1 MSYEK
6 VLQGKEIV
14 IGTKQTLKALEND
27 KVQQV
32 FLASD
37 ADLRVV
43 QKVKVLAEKKEV
55 PITFVESMKRLGKVC
70 GIDVGAATVGIT
82 K

>member
-32 FLASD
+32 IVASD

-43 QKVKVLAEKKEV
+43 QKVKMLAEKKEI
-55 PITFVESMKRLGKVC
+55 PIIFVESMKRLGKAC

>member
-32 FLASD
+32 IVASD
-37 ADLRVV
+37 ADFRVV
-43 QKVKVLAEKKEV
+43 QKVKMLAEKKEI
-55 PITFVESMKRLGKVC
+55 PIIFVESMKRLGKAC

>member
-32 FLASD
+32 IVASD

-43 QKVKVLAEKKEV
+43 QKVKMLAEKKEI
-55 PITFVESMKRLGKVC
+55 PITFVESMKRLGKAC